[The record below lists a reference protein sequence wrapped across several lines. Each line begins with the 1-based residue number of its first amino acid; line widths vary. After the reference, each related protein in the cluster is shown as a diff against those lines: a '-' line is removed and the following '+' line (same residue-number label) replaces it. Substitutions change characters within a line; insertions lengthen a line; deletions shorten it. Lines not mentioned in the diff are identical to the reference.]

1 MKIRVVNGPN
11 LALLGK
17 REPGIYGR
25 ETLEDILAAAR
36 KRAETL
42 DVTLEFFQSDMEGEL
57 VSYIG
62 NSRGAA
68 DGLIINAGA
77 YTHTSIAIRDA
88 IAACGL
94 PCVEVHLS
102 NTHAREAFRQNSFMA
117 AVCVGQIMGFGGLGY
132 QLALE
137 ALAWHIRERAVKK

>member
-25 ETLEDILAAAR
+25 ETLDEILSAAR

-42 DVTLEFFQSDMEGEL
+42 GVTLEVFQSDIEGEL

-62 NSRGAA
+62 NSRGEA

-88 IAACGL
+88 IAASGL

-137 ALAWHIRERAVKK
+137 ALAWHIRERAGKK